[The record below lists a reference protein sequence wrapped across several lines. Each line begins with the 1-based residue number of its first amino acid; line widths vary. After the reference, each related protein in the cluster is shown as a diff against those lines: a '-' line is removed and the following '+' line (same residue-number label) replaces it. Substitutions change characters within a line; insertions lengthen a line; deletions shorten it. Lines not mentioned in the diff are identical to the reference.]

1 MRLIFC
7 IFVRRTLL
15 TVFAELAMGK
25 IDGKTLNPFFSKSAG
40 QISFVGSV
48 VEKRTINR
56 FLAVPSLNF
65 AYFLRIR
72 RKRVEL
78 AIFVGFALANS
89 FYCLQ
94 QGSCE
99 EAVASNDTFSN
110 HCRLSANHCY
120 RLLSPLTTL
129 LIRNSRGK

>member
-1 MRLIFC
+1 M
-7 IFVRRTLL
+7 L

-25 IDGKTLNPFFSKSAG
+25 IDGKTLNQFFSKSAG

-78 AIFVGFALANS
+78 AIFVGFALENS
-89 FYCLQ
+89 FTVYSRDLAKRPLRQTTLSPIIVVYQPIIVIAC
-94 QGSCE
+94 
-99 EAVASNDTFSN
+99 
-110 HCRLSANHCY
+110 CRL
-120 RLLSPLTTL
+120 
-129 LIRNSRGK
+129 